1 MQSRETS
8 LYKERLEDLLVMMP
22 VKGGHLYPCPAR
34 GNNQTKLDEK
44 SGVFLTGRVGVKI

>member
-22 VKGGHLYPCPAR
+22 VKGGHLHPCPAR